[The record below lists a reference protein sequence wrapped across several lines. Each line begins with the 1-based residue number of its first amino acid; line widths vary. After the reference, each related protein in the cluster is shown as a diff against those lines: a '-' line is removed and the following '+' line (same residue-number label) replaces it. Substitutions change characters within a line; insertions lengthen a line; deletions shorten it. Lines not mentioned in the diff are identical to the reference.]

1 MNRTAHSRAPLP
13 SLRDGLT
20 MVAQPLVAAL
30 FVVSTAACAAK
41 APPPPK
47 TTATYTRAEPFPDT
61 PRRKPE
67 IVRVAAAPSLPG
79 QMKPMPKPV
88 TLPGKPSSPEQV
100 VANAN
105 RKAAQVPDE
114 KGYFN
119 AVVQYNFEAGT
130 LYQVY
135 AAPMR
140 VTDIVLEPGEHI
152 LGEPASGDVVRWEL
166 ALGKSMDK
174 GVEAWHLYLKPTR
187 PELET
192 NLVVNT
198 DKRTYLLELHSYEST
213 YMAAVHWTYPQDEIA
228 KFEAETAQ
236 IDELDKNSAP
246 VLSLDALN
254 FNYAIQVVKGRP
266 VWTPVQVFDDGRRT
280 FVRFPATML
289 VREAPALFVLRDKE
303 TQLVNYR
310 MKGDFYVIDRL
321 IDSAELRVG
330 QQEQEIVRV
339 LRTSR

>member
-1 MNRTAHSRAPLP
+1 MSGRPNARRTPWTTYLAGGVLAVLVLLP
-13 SLRDGLT
+13 
-20 MVAQPLVAAL
+20 
-30 FVVSTAACAAK
+30 TAGCAAK
-41 APPPPK
+41 RSPEPK
-47 TTATYTRAEPFPDT
+47 STASYVRAEPFPDT

-67 IVRVAAAPSLPG
+67 IVHVAVAPNLPG
-79 QMKPMPKPV
+79 QMKPVPKSAG
-88 TLPGKPSSPEQV
+88 LPNKPSSPQQV
-100 VANAN
+100 VADAN
-105 RKAAQVPDE
+105 RKAAQVPEE

-119 AVVQYNFEAGT
+119 AVVQYNFEPGT

-152 LGEPASGDVVRWEL
+152 LGEPASGDVVRWVL
-166 ALGKSMDK
+166 ALGKSMEK

-213 YMAAVHWTYPQDEIA
+213 YMAAVHWLYPQDEIA

-236 IDELDKNSAP
+236 IYELDKNSAP

-321 IDSAELRVG
+321 LDSAELRVG